1 MLWCISARFFL
12 LATLEFSLPDS
23 GVWPQWRP
31 FQVMKVETLKKWLN
45 KVQEET
51 LFLLLLPFQVEII
64 SEQSGDNSQ
73 EHPIGSP

>member
-1 MLWCISARFFL
+1 M
-12 LATLEFSLPDS
+12 E
-23 GVWPQWRP
+23 
-31 FQVMKVETLKKWLN
+31 WLN

-64 SEQSGDNSQ
+64 SEQSGDDSQ